1 MQKTAYVMRISDW
14 SSDVCSSDLG
24 ASAVQLMPH
33 VAEQASELLVF
44 QRTPPWLAPTP
55 NYQHDLPSALRWLM
69 DVVPDYA
76 HWDRLWQFWRMHEGL
91 LPAAYV
97 DPEWPEQHHSMDM
110 MNEMVR
116 QLLTAYIEEQFTVTA
131 LP

>member
-91 LPAAYV
+91 LPPAYV
-97 DPEWPEQHHSMDM
+97 HPEWPDPHPSVSHINAQGPPPPTPYP
-110 MNEMVR
+110 
-116 QLLTAYIEEQFTVTA
+116 Q
-131 LP
+131 

>member
-1 MQKTAYVMRISDW
+1 
-14 SSDVCSSDLG
+14 
-24 ASAVQLMPH
+24 
-33 VAEQASELLVF
+33 
-44 QRTPPWLAPTP
+44 
-55 NYQHDLPSALRWLM
+55 M

-97 DPEWPEQHHSMDM
+97 DPEWPEQHHSKSM

-116 QLLTAYIEEQFTVTA
+116 QLLPAYIEEQLTA
-131 LP
+131 PALREQVVPPYPPPANRAVPYDGPLAAAPQPAHASGGPEK